1 MKIIR
6 LRGVHM
12 KKIVPFL
19 LSLLIVLTLPLQTLA
34 ATLDEVISIV
44 ESDYV
49 GDIKGNLN
57 NAKTINDVIE
67 MLDPYSAYFTAE
79 EYEAFMNSVD
89 LKSVGIGVVIEKN
102 EKGILIVDVIEN
114 GSAKQSG
121 IEAGDI
127 ITAVEGKSTVDMSTE
142 EAQTLILGD
151 ENTRVELTILK
162 KDGTTTNVLLT
173 RQSFSLPNV
182 TKDLLYGKVGYIA
195 LSSFSED
202 GAKLVK
208 DAYNDLVAQGATSFI
223 LDLQYNGGGYVST
236 AEELIGLFPN
246 APYAYKMKY
255 TTGSE
260 IVRAIN
266 QEVKFP
272 KNTRLLVN
280 RYSASA
286 SEMTTA
292 AVLDQ
297 NAAIVYGEQT
307 YGKGT
312 MQGFYQFEDGSV
324 LKLTLAEFFGP
335 NGTVVKDVGLT
346 PDIETTSNPIYQA
359 HFDSIVANL
368 KNYKKLS
375 SLENVPTTKTFKV
388 TFNKAIQQKL
398 AENTVE
404 LVELGGD
411 KVPVTLKA
419 SNNKL
424 EIKPAEPL
432 KAGAQYILLFHPTIK
447 DAKGKALKA
456 GQYLHITVAE
466 EKQ

>member
-1 MKIIR
+1 MKIFR
-6 LRGVHM
+6 LRGVQM
-12 KKIVPFL
+12 KKFVPFL

-34 ATLDEVISIV
+34 ATLDDVISIV

-57 NAKTINDVIE
+57 NAKSIDDVIE

-79 EYEAFMNSVD
+79 EYQAFMNSVD
-89 LKSVGIGVVIEKN
+89 LKTVGIGVVIEKN

-114 GSAKQSG
+114 GSAKQYG

-127 ITAVEGKSTVDMSTE
+127 ITAIDGKSTVDISTE
-142 EAQTLILGD
+142 EAQTLILGE
-151 ENTRVELTILK
+151 ENTKVELTVLK
-162 KDGTTTNVLLT
+162 KDGTTTHIELT

-182 TKDLLYGKVGYIA
+182 TKELLYGKVGYIA

-208 DAYNDLVAQGATSFI
+208 EAYNDLVAQGATSFI

-246 APYAYKMKY
+246 APYAYKLKY
-255 TTGSE
+255 STGSE
-260 IVRAIN
+260 MVRAIN

-292 AVLDQ
+292 AVIDQ
-297 NAAIVYGEQT
+297 DAAIVYGEQT

-312 MQGFYQFEDGSV
+312 MQGFYQFQDGSV
-324 LKLTLAEFFGP
+324 LKLTVGEFFGP
-335 NGTVVKDVGLT
+335 KGTVVKNVGLT
-346 PDIETTSNPIYQA
+346 PDIVTTSNPIYQA

-368 KNYKKLS
+368 SNYKKLP

-388 TFNKAIQQKL
+388 TFNKGIQQNIT
-398 AENTVE
+398 ENAVE

-411 KVPVTLKA
+411 KVEVSLKA
-419 SNNKL
+419 TNNQL
-424 EIKPAEPL
+424 EVKPVEPL
-432 KAGAQYILLFHPTIK
+432 KAGAQYILIFHPTVK
-447 DAKGKALKA
+447 DTNSKTLKA
-456 GQYLHITVAE
+456 GQYLHITVKAE
-466 EKQ
+466 E